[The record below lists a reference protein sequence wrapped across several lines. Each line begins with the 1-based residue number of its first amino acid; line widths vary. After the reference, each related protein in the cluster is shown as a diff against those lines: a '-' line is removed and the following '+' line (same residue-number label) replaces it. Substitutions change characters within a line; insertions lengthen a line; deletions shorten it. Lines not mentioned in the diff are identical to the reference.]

1 MRNRS
6 SIGYLIGI
14 VAALLLP
21 VVIQSEY
28 DIHIFV
34 MVWIFALLVIG
45 FNFIFGYIGQLSLGH
60 GAYFAIGAYASALA
74 TQKWGLSFWFGLPF
88 AMIVAGIFGLVI
100 GLIALRW
107 RSHFFVIATIC
118 FNMIIYILILNWV
131 SLTNGPVGIGG
142 IPAPSLG
149 GMVFDSKLHFY
160 YLALIFVLAALWFTR
175 KITASPIGRAFVAIR
190 ENEPLAESVGI
201 SAYRFATLAFVIGT
215 AMAGVAG
222 SLYAHY
228 VTYVSPEVD
237 EFSVMISILV
247 MVVLGGKG
255 TVLGPVIGALIFTFL
270 PEYLRFAKG
279 LRLPIFGFILIL
291 GIVFLPR
298 GIVTLPKLISSRW
311 GQKKRWTVASSQ
323 PRD

>member
-1 MRNRS
+1 MKSRTS
-6 SIGYLIGI
+6 FIGYAVGIGV
-14 VAALLLP
+14 VALLP
-21 VVIQSEY
+21 VVIRSEY

-34 MVWIFALLVIG
+34 MVWIFSLLVIG

-60 GAYFAIGAYASALA
+60 GAFFAIGAYASALA
-74 TQKWGLSFWFGLPF
+74 TVKWGVSFWIGLPF
-88 AMIVAGIFGLVI
+88 AALVAGVFGLVI
-100 GLIALRW
+100 GMIALRW

-131 SLTNGPVGIGG
+131 SLTNGPVGIGS

-149 GMVFDSKLHFY
+149 GMAFSTKVHFY
-160 YLALIFVLAALWFTR
+160 YLVFLFVLGALWFT
-175 KITASPIGRAFVAIR
+175 KKVVSSPIGRAFAAIR

-201 SAYRFATLAFVIGT
+201 SAYSFATLAFVIST
-215 AMAGVAG
+215 AMAGMAG
-222 SLYAHY
+222 SFYAHY
-228 VTYVSPEVD
+228 VTYISPEID

-255 TVLGPVIGALIFTFL
+255 TVLGPVIGAVIFTFL
-270 PEYLRFAKG
+270 PEYLRFAKD

-298 GIVTLPKLISSRW
+298 GIIALPKLISSRW
-311 GQKKRWTVASSQ
+311 GEKR
-323 PRD
+323 

>member
-1 MRNRS
+1 MKSRTY
-6 SIGYLIGI
+6 SIGYAVGIGV
-14 VAALLLP
+14 VALLP
-21 VVIQSEY
+21 VVIRSEY

-34 MVWIFALLVIG
+34 MVWIFSLLVIG

-60 GAYFAIGAYASALA
+60 GAFFAIGAYASALA
-74 TQKWGLSFWFGLPF
+74 TVKWGVSFWIGLPF
-88 AMIVAGIFGLVI
+88 AALVAGVFGLVI
-100 GLIALRW
+100 GMIALRW

-131 SLTNGPVGIGG
+131 SLTNGPVGIGS

-149 GMVFDSKLHFY
+149 GMAFSTKVHFY
-160 YLALIFVLAALWFTR
+160 YLVFLFVLGALWFT
-175 KITASPIGRAFVAIR
+175 KKVVSSPIGRAFAAIR

-201 SAYRFATLAFVIGT
+201 SAYSFATLAFVIST
-215 AMAGVAG
+215 AMAGMAG
-222 SLYAHY
+222 SFYAHY
-228 VTYVSPEVD
+228 VTYISPEID

-255 TVLGPVIGALIFTFL
+255 TVLGPVIGAVIFTFL
-270 PEYLRFAKG
+270 PEYLRFAKD

-298 GIVTLPKLISSRW
+298 GIITLPRLISSRW
-311 GQKKRWTVASSQ
+311 GEKR
-323 PRD
+323 